1 MFNVCKELTYTD
13 KACVAGTSVC
23 ERLIDGGGPGRR
35 TDVYGSFDTGGM
47 CYTDGI
53 HCTGVFGNSKML
65 MRSPLPPLQCQR
77 APRQCPLSLSRS
89 LWHPTVYKLQLNC
102 VHTFAAN
109 ACFVLVLTD
118 HSLALALAHMRSH
131 VSYCFLTF
139 PLLSLSLSPPP
150 DVVLERLEDGHEWR
164 ILSRQ
169 LSRTVHIIQ
178 RAAVPIRR
186 QIGIEGLPHLRPRCC
201 HPCCVCCLRVFL

>member
-1 MFNVCKELTYTD
+1 
-13 KACVAGTSVC
+13 
-23 ERLIDGGGPGRR
+23 
-35 TDVYGSFDTGGM
+35 
-47 CYTDGI
+47 
-53 HCTGVFGNSKML
+53 

-89 LWHPTVYKLQLNC
+89 LWHLTVYKLQLNC

-139 PLLSLSLSPPP
+139 PLLSLSLSLSPLMSSSKGWKTDTSGEYFPGNLAAP
-150 DVVLERLEDGHEWR
+150 YTSFSGQLCQFGGKLESRVYHICDRDAATPAASVVYESFYDCQVFVELR
-164 ILSRQ
+164 SQ
-169 LSRTVHIIQ
+169 V
-178 RAAVPIRR
+178 AC
-186 QIGIEGLPHLRPRCC
+186 EG
-201 HPCCVCCLRVFL
+201 